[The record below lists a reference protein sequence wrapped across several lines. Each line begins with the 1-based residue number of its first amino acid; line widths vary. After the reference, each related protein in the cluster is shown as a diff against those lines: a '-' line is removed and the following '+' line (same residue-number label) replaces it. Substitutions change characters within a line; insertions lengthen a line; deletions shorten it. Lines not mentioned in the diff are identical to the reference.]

1 MQRSL
6 SDCDLL
12 KHAYCPYLARLLP
25 APGKAASWLPLG
37 AKGSSTGHA
46 QSLQSI
52 SGCLAQLCFFFI
64 LSGDMKQLTEDAKL
78 QLYKLLE
85 IPDPDKNWATLA
97 QKLGLGI
104 LNNAFRLSPAP
115 SKTLMDN
122 YEVTHHL
129 TLALDSHLLTSLTW
143 PWSPSKEAENRSLPC
158 PGRVTPT
165 RAETHLCKKTVFRYL
180 EISCTNPR

>member
-1 MQRSL
+1 
-6 SDCDLL
+6 
-12 KHAYCPYLARLLP
+12 
-25 APGKAASWLPLG
+25 
-37 AKGSSTGHA
+37 
-46 QSLQSI
+46 
-52 SGCLAQLCFFFI
+52 
-64 LSGDMKQLTEDAKL
+64 MKQLTEDAKL

-129 TLALDSHLLTSLTW
+129 TFLWAPPLLTSL
-143 PWSPSKEAENRSLPC
+143 PWAWFPPPSLNSEEENQSFIAHVLR
-158 PGRVTPT
+158 G
-165 RAETHLCKKTVFRYL
+165 
-180 EISCTNPR
+180 

>member
-1 MQRSL
+1 
-6 SDCDLL
+6 
-12 KHAYCPYLARLLP
+12 
-25 APGKAASWLPLG
+25 
-37 AKGSSTGHA
+37 
-46 QSLQSI
+46 
-52 SGCLAQLCFFFI
+52 
-64 LSGDMKQLTEDAKL
+64 MKQLTEEAKL

-129 TLALDSHLLTSLTW
+129 TFVLDSRPLTSLTW
-143 PWSPSKEAENRSLPC
+143 AWPPPPALNSEEENQSTSWEGDPGQDGNLPSEEGGF
-158 PGRVTPT
+158 PGP
-165 RAETHLCKKTVFRYL
+165 KVFPVFKYL
-180 EISCTNPR
+180 EISCRNSR